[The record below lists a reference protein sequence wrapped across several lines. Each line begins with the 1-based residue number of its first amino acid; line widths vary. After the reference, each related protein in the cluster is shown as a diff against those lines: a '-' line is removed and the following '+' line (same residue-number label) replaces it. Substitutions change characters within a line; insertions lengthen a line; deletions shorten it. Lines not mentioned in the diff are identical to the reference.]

1 MPAEVRPVMMHR
13 LLLFTPGSA
22 FRAAVLAFSLALA
35 LAACGETEQ
44 PARGPVEVGVVTL
57 TSGPVTVST
66 ELPGR
71 TASAMMSEVRPQ
83 VTGIV
88 QKRLFTEGSHVR
100 AGQQLY
106 QIDPQLYRAARD
118 QAKAAL
124 SSARATLAASRAKAK
139 RYETLADSDAVSRQE
154 RDDVIAAAQ
163 QAEAA
168 VEEAR
173 ANLRTAE
180 VNLAFTR
187 VYAPIGGKIGRSLVT
202 PGALVTASQATALA
216 TIQQLD
222 PIFVDV
228 TQSSAKLLQLRRA
241 LASGEL
247 LPASADVRLKL
258 EDGTDYPQGGTLE
271 FSEPI
276 VDPDSGTVTLRAR
289 FPNPDGLL
297 LPGMFVRVVAPQS
310 VVPNAILAPQQGIS
324 RDVKGDATAL
334 IATRD
339 NKVERRSVT
348 ADRAIGDKWLITAGL
363 KAGERLIIEGTDK
376 ISPGDVIKPVPMPGG
391 R

>member
-1 MPAEVRPVMMHR
+1 
-13 LLLFTPGSA
+13 
-22 FRAAVLAFSLALA
+22 
-35 LAACGETEQ
+35 
-44 PARGPVEVGVVTL
+44 
-57 TSGPVTVST
+57 
-66 ELPGR
+66 
-71 TASAMMSEVRPQ
+71 MMSEVRPQ

>member
-13 LLLFTPGSA
+13 LPLFTPGSA
-22 FRAAVLAFSLALA
+22 FRAAVLAFSLT

-57 TSGPVTVST
+57 VSGPVTVST

-339 NKVERRSVT
+339 NKVERRLVT

-363 KAGERLIIEGTDK
+363 KAGDRLIIEGTDK